1 MKKSMEIIGN
11 EQKNDG
17 YFLVYSSWIVLVD
30 KKEQKNS
37 FRVRF
42 FIFLA
47 FILYCLMR

>member
-30 KKEQKNS
+30 KKILS
-37 FRVRF
+37 MFP
-42 FIFLA
+42 FLKK
-47 FILYCLMR
+47 FH

>member
-30 KKEQKNS
+30 KKILS
-37 FRVRF
+37 M
-42 FIFLA
+42 FIFLKK
-47 FILYCLMR
+47 FH